1 MSAAVKPSWSSY
13 AGIIVWFQNI
23 DPKCCFP
30 FAQQKVSVRIIS
42 AAWLRHDLMNV
53 RETEY
58 ETDWWDPSLKTH
70 IITPAQSKDKGHN
83 MSHTHKTLDFMSRM
97 FSPRPLPWLYKI
109 PVYFTQSSLERVG
122 RCSFGTFLFDFYCCS
137 NIVSLQKLKSLHL
150 FFCLFFSCCTSKQ
163 QLWTPELCTVTLFVN
178 LLQSFWTLAHCWKT
192 RKWHTHTSTPKRRQ
206 LLCCQADLFAVQS
219 SNNIHAAGSRC
230 FKMLLWALLSD
241 EKQLCSFS
249 SLSVPVTLLKL
260 SNQQKQQ
267 HHKKYRIFHFQFG

>member
-42 AAWLRHDLMNV
+42 ATWLRHDLMNV

-83 MSHTHKTLDFMSRM
+83 MSHTHKTLDFMSGM

-109 PVYFTQSSLERVG
+109 PVYFSQSSLERVG
-122 RCSFGTFLFDFYCCS
+122 RCSFGTFLFDFYCCL
-137 NIVSLQKLKSLHL
+137 NIVSLQKLKS
-150 FFCLFFSCCTSKQ
+150 LFFSCCTSKQ
-163 QLWTPELCTVTLFVN
+163 QLWTPELCTVTLFVD

-241 EKQLCSFS
+241 EEQLCSFS